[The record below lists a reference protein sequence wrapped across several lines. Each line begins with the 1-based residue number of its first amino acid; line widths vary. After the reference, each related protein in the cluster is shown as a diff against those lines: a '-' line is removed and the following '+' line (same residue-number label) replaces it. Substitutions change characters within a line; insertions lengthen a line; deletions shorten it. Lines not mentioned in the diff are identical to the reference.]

1 MKLMFSIDGRDQIR
15 FFFPNKSNLNTRLI
29 QSPKIFFW
37 DTGLATRLQGW
48 GEQLPMLKSPYVGSL
63 FENLV
68 LGEILKLKLNH
79 MKTWP
84 LYFWRTKEGEEV
96 DFIIEINPQ
105 KHISIEA
112 KWSMSHGP
120 VSMPKQLKKDLP
132 LVTEILLVVPGGEER
147 VLSATCRQIPIDKLA
162 KYLLE

>member
-1 MKLMFSIDGRDQIR
+1 
-15 FFFPNKSNLNTRLI
+15 
-29 QSPKIFFW
+29 
-37 DTGLATRLQGW
+37 
-48 GEQLPMLKSPYVGSL
+48 
-63 FENLV
+63 
-68 LGEILKLKLNH
+68 